1 VESQN
6 HHVVL
11 SFDGQMETLVKV
23 ATDRYT
29 LIDITTQEADLEEI
43 FLTYYRDEQVAG

>member
-1 VESQN
+1 MESQN

-11 SFDGQMETLVKV
+11 SFDGQMETLLRV
-23 ATDRYT
+23 ATDRYS

-43 FLTYYRDEQVAG
+43 FLTYYRDTKATG